1 MCKQP
6 DPAADSAPVQTFI
19 ARQEAALRHPT
30 IIATALLVLSAA
42 GAVRAAQ
49 APAAPAPLVE
59 NRPAT
64 MPSQH
69 PLFPT
74 QTRAPVG
81 GPKVDYSV
89 QTIAS
94 GLANPWGLAFLPDGK
109 MLVTERPGR
118 VRLVDKDGKLSDPLT
133 GGPQALARGIGGM
146 NDIVLDPNF
155 AKNRRVY
162 IAFNQDRPDG
172 SGMAVFRG
180 VLNAAE
186 TGFDQ
191 PSIIFQSMPAVAK
204 QGDLGGRLLF
214 DKTGA
219 LFVALGDETS
229 GVDSV
234 QSLGDTLGK
243 ILRIQTD
250 GSPAANGP
258 FAKTAGARAEIYALG
273 VRDPEGLTLDAK
285 GRLWELEHGP
295 KGGDEVNLILP
306 GKNYGWPVISYGMG
320 DDNKPVGDGN
330 PARAGM
336 EQPIYYWDPSIGAG
350 GLTFYT
356 GKLFPAWKGAL
367 LATSLAQ
374 KHVALLMMQG
384 DKVVSEQRL
393 FTELNERIRNVINA
407 PDGSIYLLTDSAQ
420 GRILRI
426 APK

>member
-1 MCKQP
+1 MRQTSLL
-6 DPAADSAPVQTFI
+6 AAAV
-19 ARQEAALRHPT
+19 
-30 IIATALLVLSAA
+30 LVSLSAA
-42 GAVRAAQ
+42 AMVHAAQ
-49 APAAPAPLVE
+49 APAGPAPLVE

-64 MPSQH
+64 MPSQK

-81 GPKVDYSV
+81 DSKVEYQV

-118 VRLVDKDGKLSDPLT
+118 VRLVGKDGKVSDPLT

-146 NDIVLDPNF
+146 NDVVLDPHF

-162 IAFNQDRPDG
+162 IAFNQERPDG

-180 VLNAAE
+180 VLKADE
-186 TGFDQ
+186 SGFDQ
-191 PSIIFQSMPAVAK
+191 PSIIFQSMPAVAR

-214 DKTGA
+214 DRSGA
-219 LFVALGDETS
+219 LFVAMGDESS
-229 GVDSV
+229 GVASV
-234 QSLGDTLGK
+234 QGLGNTLGK

-250 GSPAANGP
+250 GAPVPNGP
-258 FAKTAGARAEIYALG
+258 FAKTPGARPEIYAYG
-273 VRDPEGLTLDAK
+273 VRDPEGLALDAK

-295 KGGDEVNLILP
+295 RGGDEVNLILP

-320 DDNKPVGDGN
+320 DDGKPVGDGN
-330 PARAGM
+330 PVKDGM
-336 EQPIYYWDPSIGAG
+336 EQPVYYWDPSIGAS

-374 KHVALLMMQG
+374 KHVALLMIKN

-393 FTELNERIRNVINA
+393 FTELNERIRTALNA

-420 GRILRI
+420 GRILRV